1 MRTRKLSAAI
11 AAAISITLTSW
22 ALVSPDA
29 QAAGAGSCLTGDVC
43 TSSQSAY
50 WGGSSYLTN
59 GYTYG
64 FTTSPY
70 LAGYT
75 YNGGSSVANN
85 VLSIRGRSSTYISF
99 CLFNTNMRT
108 QPIAGGS
115 NIWAWDGWKSVAQ
128 GSESALRSTSSVC

>member
-1 MRTRKLSAAI
+1 MTRRSTTRIVAAI
-11 AAAISITLTSW
+11 AVALAPWTL
-22 ALVSPDA
+22 LGHGVE
-29 QAAGAGSCLTGDVC
+29 AAGAGSCASGDVC
-43 TSSQSAY
+43 TSSQSSS
-50 WGGSSYLTN
+50 WNGSTWVTN

-70 LAGYT
+70 LSNYT
-75 YNGGSSVANN
+75 YNSGSSVANN

-99 CLFNTNMRT
+99 CLFDTAVRT

-115 NIWAWDGWKSVAQ
+115 NIWAWDGWRSVSQ